1 MSGFYLSRDIP
12 HREMI
17 NPAKLVKIP
26 HISGPFALTFKT
38 GSLLFRIII
47 FIFGL

>member
-1 MSGFYLSRDIP
+1 MSLFPVSVHERFYLSLDKP

-26 HISGPFALTFKT
+26 HIFGHFAMTFKAA
-38 GSLLFRIII
+38 SLVF
-47 FIFGL
+47 